1 MTLDSTS
8 MLDPVALLSFE
19 HFSVY
24 HDINNFL
31 GENFSHVFLM
41 QSVLLEFL
49 AAIACGFVR

>member
-1 MTLDSTS
+1 
-8 MLDPVALLSFE
+8 MLDPAVLLSFE

-31 GENFSHVFLM
+31 GENSSHVFLM

-49 AAIACGFVR
+49 AAISCGFVR